1 MDTRVLTGVTPRD
14 KGTVRASKSGYNVG
28 PMDEPADITGL
39 LAAARNGDA
48 SAQSRLFDRVYRE
61 LKALAAAKLRA
72 ERADHTLQPS
82 ALVNEAYV
90 RFLGRTDVPW
100 ENRAHFFSTAAG
112 TMRRILIDHARAKR
126 ADKRDGALHRV
137 ELDDALV
144 LADQDVDG
152 LIAVDEALQ
161 QLAEWDE
168 RQANVVNLKVFAGLQ
183 CEEIAAA
190 LNVSER
196 TVKRDWRMA
205 RAWLVTRL
213 KGSSLVD

>member
-1 MDTRVLTGVTPRD
+1 
-14 KGTVRASKSGYNVG
+14 
-28 PMDEPADITGL
+28 MDEPADITGL
-39 LAAARNGDA
+39 LAAARGGDA
-48 SAQSRLFDRVYRE
+48 SAQSRLFDSVYRE

-82 ALVNEAYV
+82 ALVNEAYI
-90 RFLGRTDVPW
+90 RFLGRADVPW
-100 ENRAHFFSTAAG
+100 ENRAHFFATAAG

-137 ELDDALV
+137 ELDDAIA

-152 LIAVDEALQ
+152 PDRRGRGAEPARRVGRAAGHRRQPQGVRRPAVRGDRGG
-161 QLAEWDE
+161 AE
-168 RQANVVNLKVFAGLQ
+168 
-183 CEEIAAA
+183 
-190 LNVSER
+190 VSDR

-213 KGSSLVD
+213 KGSNLVG

>member
-1 MDTRVLTGVTPRD
+1 M
-14 KGTVRASKSGYNVG
+14 A
-28 PMDEPADITGL
+28 EPADITGL
-39 LAAARNGDA
+39 LVAARAGDA
-48 SAQSRLFDRVYRE
+48 SAQNRLFDRVYSE

-82 ALVNEAYV
+82 ALVNEAYL
-90 RFLGRTDVPW
+90 RFLGRTDVTW
-100 ENRAHFFSTAAG
+100 ENRAHFFATAAG

-126 ADKRDGALHRV
+126 ADKRDGALRRV
-137 ELDDALV
+137 ELDDGIA

-152 LIAVDEALQ
+152 LIAVDEAMS

-168 RQANVVNLKVFAGLQ
+168 RQATVVSLKVFAGLQ
-183 CEEIAAA
+183 CEEIAEV
-190 LNVSER
+190 LHVSDR

-213 KGSSLVD
+213 KGAPLVE

>member
-1 MDTRVLTGVTPRD
+1 M
-14 KGTVRASKSGYNVG
+14 A
-28 PMDEPADITGL
+28 EPADITGL
-39 LAAARNGDA
+39 LVAARAGDA
-48 SAQSRLFDRVYRE
+48 SAQNRLFDRVYSE

-82 ALVNEAYV
+82 ALVNEAYL
-90 RFLGRTDVPW
+90 RFLGRTDVTW
-100 ENRAHFFSTAAG
+100 ENRAHFFATAAG

-126 ADKRDGALHRV
+126 ADKRDGALRRV
-137 ELDDALV
+137 ELNDGIA

-152 LIAVDEALQ
+152 LIASSTAMS

-168 RQANVVNLKVFAGLQ
+168 RQATVVSLKVFAGLQ
-183 CEEIAAA
+183 CEEIAEV
-190 LNVSER
+190 LHVSDR

-213 KGSSLVD
+213 KGAPLVE

>member
-1 MDTRVLTGVTPRD
+1 
-14 KGTVRASKSGYNVG
+14 
-28 PMDEPADITGL
+28 MDEPADITGL
-39 LAAARNGDA
+39 LAAARGGDA
-48 SAQSRLFDRVYRE
+48 AAQSRLFDRVYRE

-90 RFLGRTDVPW
+90 RFLGRTDISW
-100 ENRAHFFSTAAG
+100 ENRAHFFATAAG
-112 TMRRILIDHARAKR
+112 TMRRILIDHARARR
-126 ADKRDGALHRV
+126 ASKRDGALHRV
-137 ELDDALV
+137 DLDDAIA

-152 LIAVDEALQ
+152 LIAVDEALR

-168 RQANVVNLKVFAGLQ
+168 RQATVVNLKVFAGLQ

-190 LNVSER
+190 LNISDR

-205 RAWLVTRL
+205 RAWLVARL
-213 KGSSLVD
+213 KGSNLVG

>member
-1 MDTRVLTGVTPRD
+1 M
-14 KGTVRASKSGYNVG
+14 A
-28 PMDEPADITGL
+28 EPADITGL
-39 LAAARNGDA
+39 LVAARAGDA
-48 SAQSRLFDRVYRE
+48 SAQNRLFDRVYSE

-82 ALVNEAYV
+82 ALVNEAYL
-90 RFLGRTDVPW
+90 RFLGRTDVTW
-100 ENRAHFFSTAAG
+100 ENRAHFFATAAG

-126 ADKRDGALHRV
+126 ADKRDGALRRV
-137 ELDDALV
+137 ELNDGIA

-152 LIAVDEALQ
+152 LIAVDEAMS

-168 RQANVVNLKVFAGLQ
+168 RQATVVSLKVFAGLQ
-183 CEEIAAA
+183 CEEIAEV
-190 LNVSER
+190 LHVSDR

-213 KGSSLVD
+213 KGAPLVE